1 MTENWIVEDDEG
13 ILILVD
19 LIPAAQRSRIVGIE
33 PWRGRLK
40 VSVSSP
46 PVDGAANSELLA
58 LLAASLGVGLPMV
71 SLQRGMSSRRKT
83 VRVVGV
89 TASEAETSLGV

>member
-1 MTENWIVEDDEG
+1 MPEKWIMENDEA

-19 LIPAAQRSRIVGIE
+19 LRPAAQRSRIVGIE

-58 LLAASLGVGLPMV
+58 LLAERLGVERPSV
-71 SLQRGMSSRRKT
+71 FLQSGISSRRKA
-83 VRVVGV
+83 VRIEGV
-89 TASEAETSLGV
+89 TASEAKASLGV